1 MEARMALSD
10 WTRDS
15 EGNVQCFPVAAWE
28 LVPTN
33 DGTSGLVRIE
43 YCTEPTLEERAAVQ
57 LNIST
62 PQVSLLINE
71 LRRLADQLDRDTANS
86 VLKS

>member
-1 MEARMALSD
+1 MALSD

-33 DGTSGLVRIE
+33 DGTSGLVRIG
-43 YCTEPTLEERAAVQ
+43 YCTEPTLKAWSAVQ
-57 LNIST
+57 LSIST
-62 PQVSLLINE
+62 PHVSLLVNE
-71 LRRLADQLDRDTANS
+71 LRKLADQLDRNTAKS
-86 VLKS
+86 ILKS